1 MAPAL
6 RMSRRS
12 PGVVLFGEVL
22 ADCFPDGERAGG
34 APFNVA
40 HHLAALGRHAGVE
53 PVLVS
58 RIGSDARG
66 AMLLQ
71 SMRTAGL
78 ATEAIQLDPLHASGR
93 VDVTLEPGG
102 QGHRFEIPAGQAWDF
117 IDPDAARRAA
127 RTHRPEWVY
136 FGTLAQRGA
145 SREALRALFAATR
158 ARGFL
163 DVNLREFPL
172 DEDVLRWSLARAE
185 VVKLNSGEL
194 HRVAEAVRM
203 RGNCPATLAK
213 RLVDAFGIRWL
224 LVTEG
229 ADGAWLLDD
238 CGSRFNTPPARPR
251 APLRDS
257 VGAGDAFS
265 AVVMLGLL
273 RGWSVGQCLERAN
286 RLAAEVCGLRGA
298 VPEDGRFY
306 ASFVADWGLDGETSS

>member
-6 RMSRRS
+6 RMTRRS

-22 ADCFPDGERAGG
+22 ADCFADGERAGG

-40 HHLAALGRHAGVE
+40 HHLAALGRHVGVE

-58 RIGSDARG
+58 RVGGDARG

-71 SMRTAGL
+71 RMRTAGL
-78 ATEAIQLDPLHASGR
+78 VTEAIQLDPVHGSGR
-93 VDVTLEPGG
+93 VDVRLEPGG
-102 QGHRFEIPAGQAWDF
+102 QGHRFEIPAAQAWDF
-117 IDPDAARRAA
+117 IDPEAARRAA
-127 RTHRPEWVY
+127 RARRPEWIY

-145 SREALRALFAATR
+145 SRQALGALFAATR

-185 VVKLNSGEL
+185 VVKLNAGEL
-194 HRVAEAVRM
+194 LRVAEAVHM
-203 RGNCPATLAK
+203 RGNCPTTLGK
-213 RLVDAFGIRWL
+213 GLIDAFGIRWL

-229 ADGAWLLDD
+229 ANGAWLLDD
-238 CGSRFNTPPARPR
+238 RGVRCNTPPARPF

-257 VGAGDAFS
+257 VGAGDAFA

-273 RGWSVGQCLERAN
+273 LGWDVGRCLERGN
-286 RLAAEVCGLRGA
+286 RLAAAVCGLRGA
-298 VPEDGRFY
+298 VPEDDSFY
-306 ASFVADWGLDGETSS
+306 APFVADWELDGETS